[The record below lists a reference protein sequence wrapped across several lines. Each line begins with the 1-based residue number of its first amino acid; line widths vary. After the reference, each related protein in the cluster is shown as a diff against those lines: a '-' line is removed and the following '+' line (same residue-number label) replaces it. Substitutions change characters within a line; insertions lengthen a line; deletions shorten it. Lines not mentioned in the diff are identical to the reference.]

1 MRKFIMKQELR
12 LMEMANRAK
21 GFSQRKV
28 NQLMELMADNRG
40 DEISTSH
47 MVWVILVVVI
57 VLTVGAA
64 LIGIFINFIIPGVS
78 AKLSDIFNLG

>member
-1 MRKFIMKQELR
+1 MKQELR

-21 GFSQRKV
+21 CFSQRKV

-40 DEISTSH
+40 DETSTSH
-47 MVWVILVVVI
+47 MGWVILVVVI
-57 VLTVGAA
+57 VLVVGAA
-64 LIGIFINFIIPGVS
+64 LIGIFTNSIIPGVS